1 MARRR
6 MGQELK
12 DFTSAFLS
20 GYKIFA
26 DADRRGG
33 KSSDPYSDDNLA
45 KNDSRLGGG
54 SFLGKLFGGGE
65 EALTGADR
73 GRAAID
79 AQMRIAIE
87 RGDYKK
93 LEELMQG
100 SKKFELLTKNPL
112 VGEKPGKEPEAAVP
126 VPGRRADADPENK
139 DKKVV
144 ALKQEDPEKDDTAT
158 EAFDPNQT
166 NNRLVADLGFEPD
179 ADSPLRYGADW
190 TDVGSKISSIFTA
203 GGGMVPNMSRG
214 GAVPTQYAALGAS
227 VIDPKGDTGGLV
239 GERGTPRSAIPLQQD
254 DEAVDYYEG
263 DPNDIRDP
271 EEEEGTPVR
280 PMGPAVNPEQAP
292 NVARGKSLD
301 LPRDPQELAGV
312 AAQAVKAGLDRINE
326 EFKGEG
332 ALGTPSPNR
341 AALVKS
347 FANSEGR
354 FSDEEVAQIDKI
366 IDPDNKLP
374 PDMKSAARIAAIY
387 KFYEGDGDPETA
399 RNAAARMLLY
409 NKNLSQRLGAEAL
422 DAFQKGDMQK
432 GIERLTTAYNETL
445 PDGQQIRASVNDD
458 GSVTYSVGH
467 ERDGEWVETGGGRT
481 DKNGLIQLASNTAR
495 SDAYMTR
502 LYAITESLKA
512 AKGGGKGAAP
522 AGGVSTSDFMEGIQ
536 NVRTA
541 AEAVKAARADGDPE
555 KIAQAEADLRARE
568 AVVSNMPVGKTK
580 QGKVDTVEVKRRQD
594 LVNGIIRSILTP
606 AAANGTPR
614 AGAGTATEREEART
628 EVEARRLGQERALVE
643 AGDLASRGLDPEGKP
658 TRIGGMSEAAAAE
671 IARRKFGTKV
681 PDYYAAD
688 AGVGDAAETARNR
701 VNQKRAALGYKGA
714 KDSSDADDTVANRA
728 KLYMEALEG
737 TPNEKTGKRTGGILN
752 EVPIDKN
759 GDRDPNAARPALT
772 SAQRDAYTDIFGR
785 LAAKN
790 TTLSERTLAGVV
802 YDITNP
808 SKDEVGGRAKRLDVD
823 YNTGRVT
830 FNGKTFYADD
840 QSLLEMAQM
849 RGKALRSM
857 QADEKAAAG
866 RRRTALEKEE
876 AAAEERRNAGT
887 RLGPIP
893 EPLRGRAEET
903 AANLEAQI
911 ARMQQGVSNPNMPSR
926 TRDGMEAQIKQM
938 QNSLEVLRNRI
949 KPSAVPVR

>member
-12 DFTSAFLS
+12 DFTTAFLQ
-20 GYKIFA
+20 GYKIFS
-26 DADRRGG
+26 DGDRRGG
-33 KSSDPYSDDNLA
+33 RSNDPYSDENLA

-54 SFLGKLFGGGE
+54 SFFGKLFGGGD
-65 EALTGADR
+65 EALTGPDR

-126 VPGRRADADPENK
+126 VPGRRTDADPENK

-144 ALKQEDPEKDDTAT
+144 ALKQEDPEKDDTET
-158 EAFDPNQT
+158 ETFDPNQT
-166 NNRLVADLGFEPD
+166 NNRLVAKLGFEPD

-203 GGGMVPNMSRG
+203 GGGMVPHMSRG

-292 NVARGKSLD
+292 DVASGKSLD
-301 LPRDPQELAGV
+301 LPTEPQALAGV
-312 AAQAVKAGLDRINE
+312 AARAVKAGLDRIND

-341 AALVKS
+341 AALVRA
-347 FANSEGR
+347 FANNEGR
-354 FSDEEVAQIDKI
+354 FTDEEVAQIDKI

-387 KFYEGDGDPETA
+387 KFYEDDGDPETA

-409 NKNLSQRLGAEAL
+409 NKHLSQRLGAEAL
-422 DAFQKGDMQK
+422 EAFRNGNLEK
-432 GIERLTTAYNETL
+432 GIERLTSAYNDTL

-458 GSVTYSVGH
+458 GSVTYSVGY

-512 AKGGGKGAAP
+512 AKGGGKGGATTGASSNDFLS
-522 AGGVSTSDFMEGIQ
+522 GVEG
-536 NVRTA
+536 VRTA
-541 AEAVKAARADGDPE
+541 AEALKAARADGDPD
-555 KIAQAEADLRARE
+555 KIAQAEADLRAKSQ
-568 AVVSNMPVGKTK
+568 AVLNMPYHKTRN
-580 QGKVDTVEVKRRQD
+580 GDTSVELTRRQNI
-594 LVNGIIRSILTP
+594 LKSTINGALGASS
-606 AAANGTPR
+606 ASGTPR
-614 AGAGTATEREEART
+614 AGSGTAEERETAANERALADLRRKRQALDDTRVSPFESQDQIDLRRRQLEEIDNDIAEIGTRGAKRTARADETPEKRAEPYMTALLGEEMKDENGKPVIDPKTKQPMRSGGVLTEGVITKSGKADADTRPRPMSRSEQLAFQNIFARVGHLNDGVMPRTLAESLYRMTFETGGPQPKVDPRDGSIIFDGEKLFIDRLSLQQMSAMRKAELGKLAAREAKTIRDRNAQEEAARAEQEAINRREEERKAAIKAMQDKVDAGTATTGPFSETNAVQGARAIGERLKRMEQFNL
-628 EVEARRLGQERALVE
+628 RRKQMMQERA
-643 AGDLASRGLDPEGKP
+643 
-658 TRIGGMSEAAAAE
+658 IGGE
-671 IARRKFGTKV
+671 
-681 PDYYAAD
+681 
-688 AGVGDAAETARNR
+688 
-701 VNQKRAALGYKGA
+701 
-714 KDSSDADDTVANRA
+714 
-728 KLYMEALEG
+728 
-737 TPNEKTGKRTGGILN
+737 
-752 EVPIDKN
+752 
-759 GDRDPNAARPALT
+759 
-772 SAQRDAYTDIFGR
+772 
-785 LAAKN
+785 
-790 TTLSERTLAGVV
+790 
-802 YDITNP
+802 
-808 SKDEVGGRAKRLDVD
+808 
-823 YNTGRVT
+823 
-830 FNGKTFYADD
+830 
-840 QSLLEMAQM
+840 
-849 RGKALRSM
+849 
-857 QADEKAAAG
+857 
-866 RRRTALEKEE
+866 
-876 AAAEERRNAGT
+876 
-887 RLGPIP
+887 
-893 EPLRGRAEET
+893 
-903 AANLEAQI
+903 
-911 ARMQQGVSNPNMPSR
+911 
-926 TRDGMEAQIKQM
+926 
-938 QNSLEVLRNRI
+938 
-949 KPSAVPVR
+949 